1 MKPYRIKKSDIDK
14 KGRGLYATKD
24 IKKGTK
30 IIDYV
35 GKLITKKQT
44 EESDKYDNGK
54 PIYLFTINKR
64 YDLDGD
70 FSWNTAGLINHSC
83 DNNCDYDGKGL
94 KIWVKAIRDI
104 KKGEEFTCDY
114 GFGYDENY
122 KQFPCKCKS
131 KNCCGYIIKAES
143 RWRIN
148 KKFAMSNKKKLKEF
162 KPEFLLFSAGFDAHI
177 DDPLAQLRL
186 SSEDFYHITK
196 RTLEVSKSICSGNVV
211 SILEGGYDLRALQ
224 DSTKRHVDA
233 LIEFN

>member
-1 MKPYRIKKSDIDK
+1 MKLYRIKKSDIDK
-14 KGRGLYATKD
+14 KGRGLYATRD

-35 GKLITKKQT
+35 GKLITKNKLKSLINMITVNQF
-44 EESDKYDNGK
+44 
-54 PIYLFTINKR
+54 IYLLLQR

-70 FSWNTAGLINHSC
+70 FPWIRQLINHSC

-131 KNCCGYIIKAES
+131 KNCCGYIIRAES

-148 KKFAMSNKKKLKEF
+148 KKFAMSNRNKLINN
-162 KPEFLLFSAGFDAHI
+162 S
-177 DDPLAQLRL
+177 R
-186 SSEDFYHITK
+186 
-196 RTLEVSKSICSGNVV
+196 
-211 SILEGGYDLRALQ
+211 
-224 DSTKRHVDA
+224 
-233 LIEFN
+233 